1 MTNRGGEVE
10 VKIKKNIAGQV
21 PVNRTQQKSIIT
33 TIDNQI
39 KNKTKSTAGT
49 EYRVHWAHHDKDRAA
64 GDMLYTQKWNL
75 TANYKPKLSG

>member
-33 TIDNQI
+33 TIDNHI
-39 KNKTKSTAGT
+39 KIKQNQQQVQNT
-49 EYRVHWAHHDKDRAA
+49 ECIGHTRQRSGGRRYVPVPNQT
-64 GDMLYTQKWNL
+64 LFL
-75 TANYKPKLSG
+75 TYF